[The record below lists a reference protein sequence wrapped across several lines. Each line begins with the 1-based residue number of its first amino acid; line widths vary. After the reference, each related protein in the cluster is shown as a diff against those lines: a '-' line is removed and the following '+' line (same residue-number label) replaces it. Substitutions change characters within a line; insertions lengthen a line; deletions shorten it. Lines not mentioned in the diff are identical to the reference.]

1 MKNNFF
7 PFPQSL
13 DPQIIILKNV
23 RKIYPADF
31 VYESGE
37 DTFSI
42 IVEYK
47 TKKKD
52 LDIEYESAEL
62 RDKDFLNIC
71 NLILGKNEAQNRN
84 IV

>member
-23 RKIYPADF
+23 RKIYPTDF

-47 TKKKD
+47 TKKKN
-52 LDIEYESAEL
+52 LDIEYESAQL
-62 RDKDFLNIC
+62 RDEDFLNIC
-71 NLILGKNEAQNRN
+71 NSILGKNET
-84 IV
+84 